1 MMVSVRPTDS
11 AAGSRGFPWPVL
23 EAGNGSFP
31 GGAYSVHLTYREHGR
46 SFDLRHHVEGA
57 PLIEAW
63 IQEGKARF
71 ACAVAS
77 PVSAYREVV
86 VSSEAS
92 HRVAWR
98 PDDLGSYPLFT
109 PMIVCAEGIDHRID
123 RERDGVN
130 PMWDRVD
137 LHLAKG
143 SRLAVCHTFALQSGL
158 IGILDFVQD
167 ANLGA
172 GQFYIQDSTEN
183 GFRFKVKLAPDLH
196 RYLQHPVNQQDAGG
210 ANMMT
215 HIVSAALAC
224 LQKNY
229 ADDNGEEGWRSHP
242 NLVALAGQLEEK
254 RQLGWWED
262 EFRPEEVATFLHPH
276 KIAEKG

>member
-1 MMVSVRPTDS
+1 MIVSVRRSES

-31 GGAYSVHLTYREHGR
+31 GGAYSVHLTHREQGR
-46 SFDLRHHVEGA
+46 SFDLRHRVEGA

-63 IQEGKARF
+63 IREGKVRF

-86 VSSEAS
+86 VSNRAS

-123 RERDGVN
+123 WERDGAN

-137 LHLAKG
+137 LHLEKG

-158 IGILDFVQD
+158 VGLLDFVI
-167 ANLGA
+167 
-172 GQFYIQDSTEN
+172 Y
-183 GFRFKVKLAPDLH
+183 
-196 RYLQHPVNQQDAGG
+196 
-210 ANMMT
+210 
-215 HIVSAALAC
+215 ALLYPSNAS
-224 LQKNY
+224 L
-229 ADDNGEEGWRSHP
+229 
-242 NLVALAGQLEEK
+242 
-254 RQLGWWED
+254 
-262 EFRPEEVATFLHPH
+262 
-276 KIAEKG
+276 